1 MELHEF
7 LGGTMNISILAIF
20 YTLFG
25 AFMSYLEYNLF
36 DDYTKE
42 WEKQGP
48 VYQTTDIAIELSF
61 IGITSFWITYFIRD
75 SAPIFPIQK
84 ILDHE
89 IDTYISGLFFAFA
102 MFVFLEDLAK
112 KIKHMFEKYFKT
124 YFTRLIPE
132 EWTITKFLF
141 MRKTNPKK
149 DSAEGY

>member
-1 MELHEF
+1 MQLIEF
-7 LGGTMNISILAIF
+7 LGGTLNISILAVF
-20 YTLFG
+20 YTIFG
-25 AFMSYLEYNLF
+25 AVMSYLEYNLF

-48 VYQTTDIAIELSF
+48 LYQTADIAIELSF
-61 IGITSFWITYFIRD
+61 IGISSFWLTYFIRD
-75 SAPIFPIQK
+75 SAPIFSIHK

-112 KIKHMFEKYFKT
+112 KIRYMFDEYFKS

-141 MRKTNPKK
+141 MRKTNTKK
-149 DSAEGY
+149 DSAY